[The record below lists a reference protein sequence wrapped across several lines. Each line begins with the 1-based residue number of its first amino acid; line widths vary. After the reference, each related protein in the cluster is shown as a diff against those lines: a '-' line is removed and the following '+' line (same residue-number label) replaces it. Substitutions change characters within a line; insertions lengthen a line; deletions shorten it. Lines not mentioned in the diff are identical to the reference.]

1 MRAASKRFF
10 THRTFIHK
18 TPISNKLLRHSCI
31 GRILLL
37 LSSVLLISACSSLP
51 ENLKASG
58 ENVFTDY
65 SSWVNSSAA
74 VGSEVRL
81 GGVIANVTNL
91 TNQTRIEVVNLPISS
106 SGKPDISQ
114 EPQGRFVGYI
124 DGFVDPV
131 TYANGRVITVIG
143 VGSPAEQKKV
153 GEYQYTFPVMAVKG
167 AHLWRIEERVIVNE
181 VGSYLSLCN
190 GLYCRQRAPSSR
202 EGRVVQQVK

>member
-1 MRAASKRFF
+1 MRATNKSVF
-10 THRTFIHK
+10 THRIFTHK
-18 TPISNKLLRHSCI
+18 TLANNKLTCHSFI
-31 GRILLL
+31 SKIVLL
-37 LSSVLLISACSSLP
+37 LSSVLMLSACSSLP
-51 ENLKASG
+51 ESLKASG

-65 SSWVNSSAA
+65 SSWVNSPVA

-91 TNQTRIEVVNLPISS
+91 TNQTRIEVVNLPIGS

-114 EPQGRFVGYI
+114 EPQGRFVGYV

-131 TYANGRVITVIG
+131 TYANGRLITVIG
-143 VGSPAEQKKV
+143 VGTPAEQKKV